1 MRERDPEFLTI
12 EIKNKT
18 FENSTV
24 LVPEFHLDRSK
35 LMTVGFPGVRDYLL
49 KLNIYKATGDVE
61 SAQALFDR
69 LTTVPP
75 DLLYANML
83 MQNLVGKKSSR
94 RLVVQPNLFIDP

>member
-1 MRERDPEFLTI
+1 MRERDPQFLTI

-24 LVPEFHLDRSK
+24 LVPEFHLDSSK
-35 LMTVGFPGVRDYLL
+35 LLTVGFPAVRDYLL
-49 KLNIYKATGDVE
+49 QLNIYKATGDVD

-75 DLLYANML
+75 DLLYASTL
-83 MQNLVGKKSSR
+83 MQNLAGKKSSR
-94 RLVVQPNLFIDP
+94 RLIV